1 MLSALILTQR
11 SSSKVRQTLPFSF
24 QYHFQKVDT
33 YAHGHVSEGIVD
45 RRLNWLMKGP
55 DADFGLKNMSMLSRS
70 MMIPY
75 SSLRVSLRR
84 ERDNTVNHLN

>member
-1 MLSALILTQR
+1 M
-11 SSSKVRQTLPFSF
+11 
-24 QYHFQKVDT
+24 
-33 YAHGHVSEGIVD
+33 D